1 MITIKTEIFVDG
13 ILGKEITDF
22 LLNCNDE
29 NYQKW
34 WNGTHIRLHNLKK
47 YPDNIGN
54 IVFMDE
60 YIGEQR
66 VKMKGIVK
74 DAIPGEKIIWQL
86 KKIIKLPIKL
96 FLELEDLSLIH
107 I

>member
-34 WNGTHIRLHNLKK
+34 WNGTHIRL
-47 YPDNIGN
+47 
-54 IVFMDE
+54 
-60 YIGEQR
+60 
-66 VKMKGIVK
+66 
-74 DAIPGEKIIWQL
+74 
-86 KKIIKLPIKL
+86 
-96 FLELEDLSLIH
+96 SLIH